1 MKSECPFLCMR
12 WVFSSPVEA
21 CPYIDSDGFC
31 SDLEDNPGNANSW
44 CMNKILTL
52 DKIVEILN
60 EVIKT

>member
-1 MKSECPFLCMR
+1 MR